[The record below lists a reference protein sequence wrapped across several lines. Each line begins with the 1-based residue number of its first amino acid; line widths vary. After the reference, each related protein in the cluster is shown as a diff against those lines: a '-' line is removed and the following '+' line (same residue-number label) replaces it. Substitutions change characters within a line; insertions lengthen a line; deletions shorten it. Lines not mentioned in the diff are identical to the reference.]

1 MVPGEKPLVWLHGQ
15 IKTPP
20 FSQEARIEAGYLL
33 GRLQQGENLSLPA
46 ITTDA
51 VDRTTVPRAPRSR
64 QGSKLADCVSH
75 RRRRY
80 CDLRSLCED
89 DSTDATERRRHVQE
103 KAEALRQLGGAGWKV
118 GTAAEF
124 LGLNKQEAAFVEMKL
139 ALARC
144 LHALRIRRKLSQ
156 SRVAELVGSSQ
167 SRVAKMESGD
177 PSVSIDL
184 LLRSVLAIGGSPAGV
199 VRALASRKK
208 LTPA

>member
-1 MVPGEKPLVWLHGQ
+1 MAPGEK
-15 IKTPP
+15 
-20 FSQEARIEAGYLL
+20 
-33 GRLQQGENLSLPA
+33 N
-46 ITTDA
+46 
-51 VDRTTVPRAPRSR
+51 
-64 QGSKLADCVSH
+64 
-75 RRRRY
+75 RRRRH
-80 CDLRSLCED
+80 CDLRSVLED
-89 DSTDATERRRHVQE
+89 DATSSGLPYRHVQE
-103 KAEALRQLGGAGWKV
+103 KAEALRQPGLVDGRICSMNSAKKARLEAAGWKV

-124 LGLNKQEAAFVEMKL
+124 LELNKQEAAFVEMKL

-184 LLRSVLAIGGSPAGV
+184 LLRSVLAIGGSPAAV

>member
-1 MVPGEKPLVWLHGQ
+1 MNSAK
-15 IKTPP
+15 K
-20 FSQEARIEAGYLL
+20 ARLE
-33 GRLQQGENLSLPA
+33 
-46 ITTDA
+46 
-51 VDRTTVPRAPRSR
+51 
-64 QGSKLADCVSH
+64 
-75 RRRRY
+75 
-80 CDLRSLCED
+80 
-89 DSTDATERRRHVQE
+89 
-103 KAEALRQLGGAGWKV
+103 GAGWKV

-177 PSVSIDL
+177 RSVSIDL
-184 LLRSVLAIGGSPAGV
+184 LLRSVLAIGGSPATV

-208 LTPA
+208 LTPV

>member
-1 MVPGEKPLVWLHGQ
+1 MAPGEKPLVWLHGQ

-20 FSQEARIEAGYLL
+20 FSREARIEAGYLL
-33 GRLQQGENLSLPA
+33 GRLQQGENLSQSMNSA
-46 ITTDA
+46 
-51 VDRTTVPRAPRSR
+51 
-64 QGSKLADCVSH
+64 K
-75 RRRRY
+75 
-80 CDLRSLCED
+80 
-89 DSTDATERRRHVQE
+89 
-103 KAEALRQLGGAGWKV
+103 KARLEGAGWKV

-184 LLRSVLAIGGSPAGV
+184 LLRSVLAIGGSPAV
-199 VRALASRKK
+199 LVRALASRKK

>member
-1 MVPGEKPLVWLHGQ
+1 MAPGEKPLVWLHGQ

-20 FSQEARIEAGYLL
+20 
-33 GRLQQGENLSLPA
+33 
-46 ITTDA
+46 
-51 VDRTTVPRAPRSR
+51 RSR
-64 QGSKLADCVSH
+64 LADCISH
-75 RRRRY
+75 RRRRH

-89 DSTDATERRRHVQE
+89 DSTDATERYRYVQE

-177 PSVSIDL
+177 PSVSVDL
-184 LLRSVLAIGGSPAGV
+184 LLRSVLAIGGSPAVV